1 MKRAMILAAGRGE
14 RMGELTA
21 HQPKPLLRVGN
32 HFLIEYAIFRI
43 KQAGI
48 HEIIINVSYRGE
60 QIKAALGDGSQYGV
74 KLTYS
79 DEPERLE
86 TGGGIF
92 QALPFFAN
100 EPFLV
105 VSADVITDFPLAQ
118 LPASPEGMAHLV
130 MVTNPSYHP
139 RGDYGLSNGKIVRAQ
154 ENLLTFANVG
164 VYRPALF
171 AQCEP
176 GHFKLTRVLNPAIDA
191 GEVTGEQYQGLWF
204 NIGTAQDLQEINQ
217 RINAESSL
225 LN

>member
-21 HQPKPLLRVGN
+21 HEPKPLLRVGN
-32 HFLIEYAIFRI
+32 HFIIEYAIFRI

-92 QALPFFAN
+92 QALPFFGN
-100 EPFLV
+100 DPFLV
-105 VSADVITDFPLAQ
+105 VSADVITDFPLQQ
-118 LPASPEGMAHLV
+118 LPTAPEGLAHLV
-130 MVTNPSYHP
+130 MVKNPSYHP
-139 RGDYGLSNGKIVRAQ
+139 RGDYGLTNGKIIRAN

-164 VYRPALF
+164 VYRPELF

-176 GHFKLTRVLNPAIDA
+176 GHFKLTRVLNPAIEA
-191 GEVTGEQYQGLWF
+191 SAVTGEQYHGLWF
-204 NIGTAQDLQEINQ
+204 NIGTAEDLQEVNL
-217 RINAESSL
+217 RIREVS
-225 LN
+225 